1 MSLQN
6 ETEDNWFR
14 GQTELKLF
22 ETEYRPFHAYISLVI
37 SVFGIIGNSLNV
49 FILTRKEMISAMNI
63 LLTALAVTE
72 GLKLT
77 LHLTFIVLFFFV
89 YDNALSPL
97 VKVSY
102 AMFYFIVAIVFH
114 TASIWLTVS
123 LAIFRYIAIRFPLL
137 AATLCSR
144 YRAKVNVVI
153 VCFLVTVMCIPNSLS
168 YSYVSNNSDN
178 VTNWHITVI
187 DGTEGNNFI
196 RKLNLWFSTFF
207 VRLLPCLL
215 LLWLS
220 FLLIQELRR
229 AAERSSNLRSQ
240 ENDDSDDTIQKRT
253 ETNRTTGM
261 LVIVVVL
268 FIVIE
273 LPHGILLI
281 LVATNRDYFY
291 DVYHPLGDLIDDI
304 TLLNNGINFVIYC
317 TMSKKFRDTFI
328 AMFSCSKVNC

>member
-6 ETEDNWFR
+6 ETEDNWFP

-22 ETEYRPFHAYISLVI
+22 KTEYRPFHAYISLVI
-37 SVFGIIGNSLNV
+37 SVFGIIGNCLNV
-49 FILTRKEMISAMNI
+49 FILTRKKMISAMNI
-63 LLTALAVTE
+63 LLTALAVSD
-72 GLKLT
+72 GLKLIF
-77 LHLTFIVLFFFV
+77 HLTFIVLFFFV
-89 YDNALSPL
+89 YDNALGTL
-97 VKVSY
+97 VMVSY
-102 AMFYFIVAIVFH
+102 AMFYIIVAIVFH
-114 TASIWLTVS
+114 SASIWLTVS
-123 LAIFRYIAIRFPLL
+123 LAIFRYIVIKFPLR

-144 YRAKVNVVI
+144 YRAKVTI
-153 VCFLVTVMCIPNSLS
+153 FLVCVLVTVICIPNSLS
-168 YSYVSNNSDN
+168 YSYVSNKSDN
-178 VTNWHITVI
+178 VTNWYITVI
-187 DGTEGNNFI
+187 GGMEGYNFV
-196 RKLNLWFSTFF
+196 RKFNLWFSPFL

-229 AAERSSNLRSQ
+229 AAERSSKLRSQ
-240 ENDDSDDTIQKRT
+240 ENDHRDDTIQKRT

-261 LVIVVVL
+261 LVVVVVL

-281 LVATNRDYFY
+281 LVATKRDYFY
-291 DVYHPLGDLIDDI
+291 DVYDPLGDLIDDI

>member
-6 ETEDNWFR
+6 ETEDNWFP

-22 ETEYRPFHAYISLVI
+22 RTEYRPFHAYISLVI

-49 FILTRKEMISAMNI
+49 FILTRKKMISAMNI
-63 LLTALAVTE
+63 LLTALAVSD
-72 GLKLT
+72 GLKLIF
-77 LHLTFIVLFFFV
+77 HLTFIVLFFFV
-89 YDNALSPL
+89 DDNALGPL

-102 AMFYFIVAIVFH
+102 AMFYIIVAIVFH
-114 TASIWLTVS
+114 SASIWLTVS
-123 LAIFRYIAIRFPLL
+123 LAIFRYIAIRFPLR

-144 YRAKVNVVI
+144 YRAKVTIVI
-153 VCFLVTVMCIPNSLS
+153 VCFSVTVICIPNSLS
-168 YSYVSNNSDN
+168 HSYGSYNSEN
-178 VTNWHITVI
+178 VTIWYITII
-187 DGTEGNNFI
+187 DGNEGFNFI
-196 RKLNLWFSTFF
+196 QKLNLGVSTFL

-215 LLWLS
+215 LLLLS
-220 FLLIQELRR
+220 FLLILELRR
-229 AAERSSNLRSQ
+229 AAERSSKLRSQ
-240 ENDDSDDTIQKRT
+240 ENDPSDDTIQKRT

-261 LVIVVVL
+261 LVVVVVL

-281 LVATNRDYFY
+281 SVARNKDYFY
-291 DVYHPLGDLIDDI
+291 DVYDPLGDLIDDI